1 MTVLLARRFQL
12 RLAYTMNR
20 VEAITARI
28 LTALGLLP
36 ALLLRPAR
44 R

>member
-1 MTVLLARRFQL
+1 MVLLARRFRL
-12 RLAYTMNR
+12 RLHHTMNR
-20 VEAITARI
+20 VTTFTARI
-28 LTALGLLP
+28 PTALALLP